1 MPGRPLL
8 SGNSAEEEPARLL
21 EARGQTDC
29 EGSRVRERECIDRVD
44 RGRLRLSAGD
54 ADLRIETAIAGD
66 RPEVA
71 SDETDLPIALA
82 PDRTETVRHEELANL
97 GVARILDREIVR
109 AENVVEAAEPV
120 SIVRLSGAV
129 VVADRFG
136 RLDGLPLL

>member
-1 MPGRPLL
+1 MPGPTLL

-29 EGSRVRERECIDRVD
+29 KGPGIRERERIDRVD

-54 ADLRIETAIAGD
+54 ADLRIEAAIAGD

-82 PDRTETVRHEELANL
+82 ANRTEAIRDEELANL

-120 SIVRLSGAV
+120 SIVRLSGAIV
-129 VVADRFG
+129 VPDRFG
-136 RLDGLPLL
+136 RLD